1 MTQAQWFLLSGGGVG
16 AAVSLIHGAVMGP
29 VIVRPID
36 VALADGARMH
46 GAARKLVT
54 PLLHY
59 STFAWLVA
67 GIAVMLAAALLG
79 PEARRAVGLLAG
91 VSYLYA
97 AGFNLWAARGGHPG
111 GWLMVLAVSLIAV
124 GLLRD

>member
-1 MTQAQWFLLSGGGVG
+1 MNASQWFLLSGGGVG

-29 VIVRPID
+29 AILRPID
-36 VALADGARMH
+36 AALAGHAAMH
-46 GAARKLVT
+46 VAGRKLVT

-59 STFAWLVA
+59 STFAWLLG
-67 GIAVMLAAALLG
+67 GIAVMLAAALMG

-91 VSYLYA
+91 ASYLYA
-97 AGFNLWAARGGHPG
+97 AGFNLWATRGVHPG
-111 GWLMVLAVSLIAV
+111 GWLMVLAVCLIAY

>member
-1 MTQAQWFLLSGGGVG
+1 MNAAQWFLLSGGGVG

-29 VIVRPID
+29 AIVRPVD
-36 VALADGARMH
+36 LALTEGARMH

-59 STFAWLVA
+59 STFAWLAA
-67 GIAVMLAAALLG
+67 GIAVMLAAAFLG
-79 PEARRAVGLLAG
+79 TEARRAVGLLAG
-91 VSYLYA
+91 ASYLYA

-111 GWLMVLAVSLIAV
+111 GWLMALAVALIAV